1 MKTSSKIVIA
11 AAAVGAWWLAK
22 KKSAISGIGG
32 ANDHLLPTVSE
43 YSRYLDIAQNKFGIS
58 REQARK
64 RYGQYTIGQWKK
76 LLGIGAIDR
85 DAVREILL
93 WFENDRDLYDR
104 FNVPIANMLV
114 KKMRKGVQLDLET
127 LAKSSMIDNVVRETL
142 RSYWRSFGS
151 FHVDPETRKAMKHE
165 IAQSILI
172 YAQDQFDY
180 ENENA

>member
-1 MKTSSKIVIA
+1 MAKAKALGIKKLLVAGA
-11 AAAVGAWWLAK
+11 AGALAWMCIH
-22 KKSAISGIGG
+22 KKSGVSGIG
-32 ANDHLLPTVSE
+32 V
-43 YSRYLDIAQNKFGIS
+43 
-58 REQARK
+58 
-64 RYGQYTIGQWKK
+64 
-76 LLGIGAIDR
+76 IDR

-93 WFENDRDLYDR
+93 WFENDSDLYNH
-104 FNVPIANMLV
+104 FTVPIANMLV
-114 KKMRKGVQLDLET
+114 KKIHKGVQLDLET

-151 FHVDPETRKAMKHE
+151 FYVDPETRNAMKHE

>member
-1 MKTSSKIVIA
+1 MKQGSKIALLAAGA
-11 AAAVGAWWLAK
+11 AALLLAK
-22 KKSAISGIGG
+22 KQS
-32 ANDHLLPTVSE
+32 VS
-43 YSRYLDIAQNKFGIS
+43 
-58 REQARK
+58 
-64 RYGQYTIGQWKK
+64 
-76 LLGIGAIDR
+76 GIGAIDR

-93 WFENDRDLYDR
+93 WFENDNDLYDR

-142 RSYWRSFGS
+142 RSYWRRFGS
-151 FHVDPETRKAMKHE
+151 FPVDTETRKEMKHE

>member
-11 AAAVGAWWLAK
+11 AAAVGAWLLANGK
-22 KKSAISGIGG
+22 KAISGIG
-32 ANDHLLPTVSE
+32 V
-43 YSRYLDIAQNKFGIS
+43 
-58 REQARK
+58 
-64 RYGQYTIGQWKK
+64 
-76 LLGIGAIDR
+76 IDR

-93 WFENDRDLYDR
+93 WFENNSDLYDR
-104 FNVPIANMLV
+104 FSVPIANMLV

-142 RSYWRSFGS
+142 RSYWRAFGS
-151 FHVDPETRKAMKHE
+151 FPVDPQTRKEMKHE
-165 IAQSILI
+165 IAQSIMI

>member
-11 AAAVGAWWLAK
+11 AAGVAAFLLARK
-22 KKSAISGIGG
+22 KGAIS
-32 ANDHLLPTVSE
+32 
-43 YSRYLDIAQNKFGIS
+43 
-58 REQARK
+58 
-64 RYGQYTIGQWKK
+64 
-76 LLGIGAIDR
+76 GIGAIDR

-93 WFENDRDLYDR
+93 WFENSHNLYDR

-142 RSYWRSFGS
+142 RSYWRRFGS
-151 FHVDPETRKAMKHE
+151 FPVDPETRKAMKHE

-172 YAQDQFDY
+172 YAQDQFD
-180 ENENA
+180 

>member
-1 MKTSSKIVIA
+1 MKTSSKIAIA
-11 AAAVGAWWLAK
+11 AAAVGAWLLAK
-22 KKSAISGIGG
+22 GKKVISGIG
-32 ANDHLLPTVSE
+32 V
-43 YSRYLDIAQNKFGIS
+43 
-58 REQARK
+58 
-64 RYGQYTIGQWKK
+64 
-76 LLGIGAIDR
+76 IDR
-85 DAVREILL
+85 PAVREILL
-93 WFENDRDLYDR
+93 WFENDHDLYDR

-142 RSYWRSFGS
+142 RSYWRRFG
-151 FHVDPETRKAMKHE
+151 FFPVDPQTRKAMKHE

>member
-1 MKTSSKIVIA
+1 MKQGSKIALLAAGA
-11 AAAVGAWWLAK
+11 AALLLAK
-22 KKSAISGIGG
+22 KQS
-32 ANDHLLPTVSE
+32 VS
-43 YSRYLDIAQNKFGIS
+43 
-58 REQARK
+58 
-64 RYGQYTIGQWKK
+64 
-76 LLGIGAIDR
+76 GIGAIDR

-93 WFENDRDLYDR
+93 WFENDYDLYNR

-142 RSYWRSFGS
+142 RSYWRRFGS
-151 FHVDPETRKAMKHE
+151 FPVDTETRKEMKHE

>member
-1 MKTSSKIVIA
+1 MAKAKALKLDWTIA
-11 AAAVGAWWLAK
+11 AAAAGVLYCIHRIRKGV
-22 KKSAISGIGG
+22 KSTS
-32 ANDHLLPTVSE
+32 
-43 YSRYLDIAQNKFGIS
+43 
-58 REQARK
+58 
-64 RYGQYTIGQWKK
+64 
-76 LLGIGAIDR
+76 GIGAIDR

-93 WFENDRDLYDR
+93 WFENDHDLYDR

-114 KKMRKGVQLDLET
+114 KKMRKGAQLDLET

-142 RSYWRSFGS
+142 RSYWRRFGS
-151 FHVDPETRKAMKHE
+151 FPIDPETRKAMKHE

>member
-1 MKTSSKIVIA
+1 MKTSSKIAIA
-11 AAAVGAWWLAK
+11 AAAAGAWLLAK
-22 KKSAISGIGG
+22 GKKMISGIG
-32 ANDHLLPTVSE
+32 V
-43 YSRYLDIAQNKFGIS
+43 
-58 REQARK
+58 
-64 RYGQYTIGQWKK
+64 
-76 LLGIGAIDR
+76 IDR
-85 DAVREILL
+85 PAVREILL
-93 WFENDRDLYDR
+93 WFENDNDLYDH

-142 RSYWRSFGS
+142 RSYWRAFGS
-151 FHVDPETRKAMKHE
+151 FPVDPQTRKEMKHE

>member
-1 MKTSSKIVIA
+1 MKTSSKIAIVA
-11 AAAVGAWWLAK
+11 AAAGAWLITK
-22 KKSAISGIGG
+22 KKGVIS
-32 ANDHLLPTVSE
+32 
-43 YSRYLDIAQNKFGIS
+43 
-58 REQARK
+58 
-64 RYGQYTIGQWKK
+64 
-76 LLGIGAIDR
+76 GIGAIDR

-93 WFENDRDLYDR
+93 WFENDHDLYDR
-104 FNVPIANMLV
+104 FNVPIANMFI

-151 FHVDPETRKAMKHE
+151 FHVNPETRKAMKHE

>member
-1 MKTSSKIVIA
+1 MKTSSKIAIA
-11 AAAVGAWWLAK
+11 AAAVGAWLLTKGK
-22 KKSAISGIGG
+22 KTIS
-32 ANDHLLPTVSE
+32 
-43 YSRYLDIAQNKFGIS
+43 
-58 REQARK
+58 
-64 RYGQYTIGQWKK
+64 
-76 LLGIGAIDR
+76 GIGAIDR

-93 WFENDRDLYDR
+93 WFENDYDLYNR

-142 RSYWRSFGS
+142 RSYWRRFGS
-151 FHVDPETRKAMKHE
+151 FPVDPQTRKEMKHE